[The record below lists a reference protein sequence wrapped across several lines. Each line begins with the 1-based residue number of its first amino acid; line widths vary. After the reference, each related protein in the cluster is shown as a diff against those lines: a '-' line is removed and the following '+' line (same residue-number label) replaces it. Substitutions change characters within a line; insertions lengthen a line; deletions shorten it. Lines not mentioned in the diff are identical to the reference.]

1 MTTLAVATG
10 QNMTLTV
17 EGAALGWSKTITLN
31 DSQGVIDVTSR
42 SSAQWGES
50 LAGRREWT
58 IDFDGFFIYNSVSK
72 KVLFDHFNTHVPATI
87 SAIITMPDSSTYT
100 GECLVESL
108 TLDGNF
114 EDAITCSGSLRGTG
128 ALAAS
133 VS

>member
-31 DSQGVIDVTSR
+31 LSQGVIDATSR
-42 SSAQWGES
+42 SSSQWGES

-58 IDFDGFFIYNSVSK
+58 VDFDGFFIYNNVSK
-72 KVLFDHFNTHVPATI
+72 KVLQYHYTNQLPATL
-87 SAIITMPDSSTYT
+87 SAVITMPDSSTYT
-100 GECLVESL
+100 GECLIESL
-108 TLDGNF
+108 TFDGNF

-128 ALAAS
+128 ALTAS